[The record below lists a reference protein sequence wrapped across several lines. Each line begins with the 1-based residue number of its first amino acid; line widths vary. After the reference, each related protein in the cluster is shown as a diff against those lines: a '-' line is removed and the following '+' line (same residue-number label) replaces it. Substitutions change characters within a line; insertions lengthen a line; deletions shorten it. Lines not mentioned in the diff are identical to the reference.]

1 MKIFECPGVLRGKTR
16 LIFFLVDMRWWSMVV
31 WCQCWPA
38 SDLIHCL
45 EWDQCTPLC
54 YVMPGD
60 IAHLRVWGS
69 VEKIILS
76 SYHFMVPARNGVP
89 ESGSQDAWVD
99 WKDVSSQDVNDAA
112 T

>member
-1 MKIFECPGVLRGKTR
+1 
-16 LIFFLVDMRWWSMVV
+16 
-31 WCQCWPA
+31 
-38 SDLIHCL
+38 
-45 EWDQCTPLC
+45 
-54 YVMPGD
+54 MPGD
-60 IAHLRVWGS
+60 IAHLSVWGS

-89 ESGSQDAWVD
+89 ESGSQAAWVD